1 MCAAVSKGTQAEGV
15 GLGLAIVEAAVDLHH
30 GSIDMG
36 RSPFG
41 GARFTLRFCPIERHD
56 GLSRTA
62 TSKRTTESEAR
73 CNATVM
79 EIRDDDRFDATE
91 QVSRVD
97 RLFLSS
103 Y

>member
-30 GSIDMG
+30 GSIDVG

-62 TSKRTTESEAR
+62 
-73 CNATVM
+73 
-79 EIRDDDRFDATE
+79 D
-91 QVSRVD
+91 Q
-97 RLFLSS
+97 
-103 Y
+103 